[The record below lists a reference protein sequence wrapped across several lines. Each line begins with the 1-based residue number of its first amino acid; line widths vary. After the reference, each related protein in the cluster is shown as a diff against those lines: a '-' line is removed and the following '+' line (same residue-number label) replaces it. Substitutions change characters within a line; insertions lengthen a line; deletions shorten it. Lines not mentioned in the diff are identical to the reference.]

1 MRRLFRR
8 LFSRC
13 ALVRLAVAL
22 ATVLIAVPA
31 LHAANDDRVFEIA
44 SILSGTFE
52 GSTPGNRL
60 LLDIS
65 TVTIDPSHP
74 YDLFL
79 RVSGVFEK
87 TNVQQQGLIRLEAQG
102 SDIYFT
108 YIPHFNPTVTA
119 LSMEAGRF
127 TEQELNSACSF
138 VLKPKGDGFVGDT
151 LGSTT
156 CALAMRGAIGKWSVE
171 LEPGNLRVQ
180 NEKSAETLRFRQT
193 AKKKS

>member
-1 MRRLFRR
+1 MRRLLRK
-8 LFSRC
+8 
-13 ALVRLAVAL
+13 V
-22 ATVLIAVPA
+22 IPA
-31 LHAANDDRVFEIA
+31 LIVLLSAPALFADKNDDRVFHIA

-60 LLDIS
+60 TLDIS
-65 TVTIDPSHP
+65 TITVDPSHP

-79 RVSGVFEK
+79 RVSGQFEK

-102 SDIYFT
+102 NDIYFT

-119 LSMEAGRF
+119 LSMDAGRF
-127 TEQELNSACSF
+127 TERELTSACSF

-151 LGSTT
+151 LGTTT
-156 CALAMRGAIGKWSVE
+156 CALAMQGAFGKWSLE

-180 NEKSAETLRFRQT
+180 NVETAETLRFRLT
-193 AKKKS
+193 GKKDKK